1 MIARGDV
8 RWAQLAD
15 PDGTGPGFRR
25 PVLVIQADAFNRS
38 RIATVMVAA
47 MSGNLDLAAA
57 PGNVRVDALDSGL
70 PRDSVVNVSQ
80 ILTLDRQ
87 FLGPRTGGLPA
98 RLLEA
103 VDAGL
108 ILALGLARVP
118 GRDGRGRAARR

>member
-8 RWAQLAD
+8 RWAELAD
-15 PDGTGPGFRR
+15 PDGSGPGFRR

-80 ILTLDRQ
+80 ILTLDRR
-87 FLGPRTGGLPA
+87 FLGPRAGGLPA

-108 ILALGLARVP
+108 VLALGLARVP
-118 GRDGRGRAARR
+118 GRDGRRGAARG